1 MRKLPLI
8 FTTST
13 YKYTILARLSLL
25 KGAESQAKK
34 SQKAL
39 VNYLERMGT
48 PRTTTQRWLKI
59 ELNDRTEIPAKV
71 LLQIKDWFNRKYSEQ
86 AEGSKFEIHLED
98 LLHPELKE

>member
-1 MRKLPLI
+1 MRQLPLI
-8 FTTST
+8 FSSST

-34 SQKAL
+34 SQQEL
-39 VNYLERMGT
+39 LNYLVRLGT
-48 PRTTTQRWLKI
+48 PRTTAQRWLKI
-59 ELNDRTEIPAKV
+59 EINDRAEIPAKV

-98 LLHPELKE
+98 LLHPELKQ